1 MSEKIN
7 NEQRQILAGL
17 FSSKEQECL
26 ESIVA
31 IRNVGGV
38 YSIKPLIEVYFST
51 PYSSVSESIFE
62 LFCDSKDNSISVIIT
77 EEISKHS
84 ANRNFGKFI
93 SALWQS
99 SIKFD
104 SLLPYMSIYDKAED
118 LVAVEI
124 FSLVEQNAE
133 HLSMDEKSNCRAFLK
148 AGLSKYSDFKR
159 NLAEEMIKMF

>member
-1 MSEKIN
+1 MSEKLSK
-7 NEQRQILAGL
+7 EQRQILAGL
-17 FSSKEQECL
+17 FSSKEQENL
-26 ESIVA
+26 DALGV
-31 IRNVGGV
+31 IRNSGGV

-51 PYSSVSESIFE
+51 PYSSVSESIYE
-62 LFCDSKDNSISVIIT
+62 LFCDSKENSISSFIT

-84 ANRNFGKFI
+84 ANKNFAKFV

-104 SLLPYMSIYDKAED
+104 SLLPFIGIFDKAED
-118 LVAVEI
+118 LVAVELFTLI
-124 FSLVEQNAE
+124 EQNVE

-148 AGLSKYSDFKR
+148 AGLSKHSDFKR